1 MRIDRLLYFLRFAR
15 SRSLAAGIVDSGQ
28 LRRNGERISRS
39 SQPMAPGDVLTIPLG
54 RQVRL
59 VELLALPT
67 RRGPPEEARS
77 CYRMLDPHGQTDLA
91 ATDTQSPRGHAN
103 P

>member
-15 SRSLAAGIVDSGQ
+15 SRSLAAGIVASGH
-28 LRRNGERISRS
+28 LRRNGERISRA
-39 SQPMAPGDVLTIPLG
+39 SQPMAPGDVLTIALG
-54 RQVRL
+54 SQVRL

-67 RRGPPEEARS
+67 RRGPPAEARA

-91 ATDTQSPRGHAN
+91 AAQTLSPRGHAD

>member
-1 MRIDRLLYFLRFAR
+1 MRVDRLLYFLRFAR
-15 SRSLAAGIVDSGQ
+15 SRSHAAGIVESGQ

-39 SQPMAPGDVLTIPLG
+39 SQPMGPGDVFTIPLG

-77 CYRMLDPHGQTDLA
+77 CYRMLDPHGHIDLA
-91 ATDTQSPRGHAN
+91 AAKTQSPRGHAD

>member
-1 MRIDRLLYFLRFAR
+1 MRVDRLLYFLRFAR
-15 SRSLAAGIVDSGQ
+15 SRSLAAAIVGSGQ
-28 LRRNGERISRS
+28 LRCNGERILRT

-54 RQVRL
+54 RHVRL
-59 VELLALPT
+59 VELLSLPT

-77 CYRMLDPHGQTDLA
+77 CYRMLDPHDQTDIA
-91 ATDTQSPRGHAN
+91 AVKTQPPRGHAD

>member
-39 SQPMAPGDVLTIPLG
+39 SQPMEPGDVLTIPLG

-91 ATDTQSPRGHAN
+91 AAQTQSPRGHAD